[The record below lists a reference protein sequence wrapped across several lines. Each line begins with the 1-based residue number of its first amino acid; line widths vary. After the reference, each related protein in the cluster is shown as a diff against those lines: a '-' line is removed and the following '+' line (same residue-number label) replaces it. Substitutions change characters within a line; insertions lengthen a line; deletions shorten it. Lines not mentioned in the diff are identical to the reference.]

1 MNNKN
6 AVRIVVVLVVLL
18 LSMIVVWY
26 VSSIAKKP
34 DEAVGVMPTPIQRTV
49 TRVEGVDA
57 IDDLSDMVY
66 NATAGVF
73 YVASFDNGTIYVVGA
88 KSKQI
93 EGSIP
98 VAFPHRLYLD
108 TNNQLLY
115 VSAGDDRLLKID
127 ANTFVEISRAY
138 VKTKPGGMVLDSK
151 TSLLYVSTEYGNTV
165 DVIDTKN
172 MQVVSSV
179 FVGKGPTDVALS
191 ANGEFLYVAEREA
204 GTIGVISTQNRVY
217 IKTIQFGG
225 RPHRMYSVDT
235 QGVVLILDQYTGAL
249 AILDSVIQ
257 RIDRK
262 IDVVSLPSDM
272 VVDTQRDKIYVTSF
286 ADNTIGVLDIKS
298 EKMQNIIGLSQASFA
313 QSTGLNNIAMVPGS
327 NEVLVSNTN
336 TGELHFVDI
345 R

>member
-1 MNNKN
+1 
-6 AVRIVVVLVVLL
+6 
-18 LSMIVVWY
+18 
-26 VSSIAKKP
+26 
-34 DEAVGVMPTPIQRTV
+34 
-49 TRVEGVDA
+49 
-57 IDDLSDMVY
+57 
-66 NATAGVF
+66 
-73 YVASFDNGTIYVVGA
+73 
-88 KSKQI
+88 
-93 EGSIP
+93 
-98 VAFPHRLYLD
+98 
-108 TNNQLLY
+108 
-115 VSAGDDRLLKID
+115 
-127 ANTFVEISRAY
+127 
-138 VKTKPGGMVLDSK
+138 
-151 TSLLYVSTEYGNTV
+151 
-165 DVIDTKN
+165 
-172 MQVVSSV
+172 V